1 MFYWIFKHIFQCDIV
16 CSAYEYELEFIN
28 LLILLVE
35 EITLSW
41 SAMAALIC
49 LGGLVE
55 DSSYIS
61 PIS

>member
-1 MFYWIFKHIFQCDIV
+1 V
-16 CSAYEYELEFIN
+16 RSAYGYELEFIN

-41 SAMAALIC
+41 SAMTALIC

-55 DSSYIS
+55 DPSYIS
-61 PIS
+61 PIN

>member
-1 MFYWIFKHIFQCDIV
+1 MNYCVFKPIFQCDIV
-16 CSAYEYELEFIN
+16 CSACGYELEFLN

-55 DSSYIS
+55 DPSYIS

>member
-1 MFYWIFKHIFQCDIV
+1 MNYCVFKPIFQCDIV
-16 CSAYEYELEFIN
+16 HSAYGYELEFIN

-49 LGGLVE
+49 LDGL
-55 DSSYIS
+55 
-61 PIS
+61 